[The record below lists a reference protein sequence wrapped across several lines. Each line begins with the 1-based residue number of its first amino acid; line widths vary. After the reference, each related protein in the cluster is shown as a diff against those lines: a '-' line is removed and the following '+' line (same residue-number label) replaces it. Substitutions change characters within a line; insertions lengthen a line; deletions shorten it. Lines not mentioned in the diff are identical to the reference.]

1 MDNEFIKE
9 MATDINNVASAAFQ
23 SGKEHT
29 ERPLLAK
36 IERLQQHIEA
46 IKKQFNESAMHF
58 CESKP
63 PEVYNGYNTCLSC
76 KLRKIC
82 ELLYT
87 S

>member
-1 MDNEFIKE
+1 MDVEQIKQI
-9 MATDINNVASAAFQ
+9 ATDVNRVAESSFQ

-29 ERPLLAK
+29 ERPLLAE
-36 IERLQQHIEA
+36 IDRLQQHIEA

-63 PEVYNGYNTCLSC
+63 PEIYNGYNACLSC

-87 S
+87 N